1 MSNRSAVAKFITVL
15 IALVLLLPCIAS
27 ATVYTLGVG
36 DVLHITVWGHNELTT
51 TVEVRPDG
59 MITFPLVGD
68 QLAAGRTTQD
78 LAGDI
83 QQELRAYV
91 IEPHVTVLVSQFRT
105 VGVQVLGEVKSPGYY
120 QVRANSRLMD
130 ALGLAGGPTKAADL
144 SNVLINRQSLTGG
157 TAEIQRVNVNEYIHS
172 GQLSANPIL
181 EHGDVIQVDAV
192 GKALIL
198 GEVRQPA
205 SYDIGPDMNILDL
218 LADAG
223 GALDSAD
230 LEQVVLTR
238 TSASGQTREVVIN
251 VQSLLAGRTENAPVI
266 QRNDVVFI
274 PRKEQVIVLGAVRS
288 PGTYPLK
295 KGARLLDLV
304 AAAGGLTDAADSR
317 SIAITRSAQGE
328 QEIFAVDAYNAM
340 MGRVGGDNPVLLGGD
355 IVFIPEGKNLAL
367 VLGQVLRPGNYPLT
381 DSTRVLELIAAAG
394 GLTSQAAADRVT
406 LTRTEGD
413 AVTLL
418 ELDLTLVQQGRQ
430 ENFVLQ
436 PGDVLFVPEGAP
448 QALVLG
454 QVRSPGSYR
463 LTDATRLLDV
473 IAMAG
478 GTLDRAGQT
487 LTLTRAGETR
497 EVDLGAL
504 TRLGLGNER
513 VYAGDVIHIP
523 EGQQQVLILGEVRNP
538 GYYRFNLGDRVLDAV
553 GYAGGLLPQ
562 AAAQDVTLTRQ
573 EDGQAQIHSLDLEEL
588 MQNRF
593 LSNNL
598 PLQAGDIIIV
608 PKADR
613 SVLVLGEV
621 RSPGYYTISGREK
634 VLDLLAMAG
643 GITDT
648 AQGEAVT
655 LTRRLADGSEEV
667 FTVNADAIMRGTVGL
682 ADADNPIVA
691 GGDVIFVPERQSRVL
706 VFGEVRSPGY
716 YPVDSQTR
724 LLDVIARAGGLTQSA
739 DEANVALTRDVDGTA
754 TTEQIDMT
762 RAMLTGEGNYLLSGG
777 ETVLVPRI
785 NRTAVVFG
793 EVSRPGAYPVE
804 PGDRLTDILAKAG
817 GPLETADLSQ
827 VSFTT
832 RAAGESGG
840 VSVIDLEPALAD
852 ANHPANRAVM
862 GGETIHVP
870 ESNRRVLALGH
881 VQRPGAYT
889 VDRHTRILD
898 LLALAGGP
906 TDNADLTEA
915 TLTRIIPGGEE
926 VSQIDIRAILANQ
939 GENLVLQG
947 GDILYLPAARQVLVM
962 GEVNRAGSFTLPPG
976 GRILDL
982 LALAGGLKSNFT
994 EQEIIMTRQEGEHE
1008 RVWHMYYG
1016 QLMAMQGENNLLLSG
1031 GDVIYVPE
1039 ARRQVLVL
1047 GQVRS
1052 PGVYTIPTGARV
1064 LDAIALAGGPTDRAA
1079 LENVGIYRGGSPD
1092 DPTTLTMG
1100 KDKLLFE
1107 GDVQENP
1114 LIQGGDV
1121 IYVPETTK
1129 PNWANIFSFVGGL
1142 KTFKDLIF
1150 SF

>member
-436 PGDVLFVPEGAP
+436 PGDVLFVPEGLLKHWSWGKC
-448 QALVLG
+448 AL
-454 QVRSPGSYR
+454 
-463 LTDATRLLDV
+463 
-473 IAMAG
+473 
-478 GTLDRAGQT
+478 
-487 LTLTRAGETR
+487 
-497 EVDLGAL
+497 LGAIASRTPL
-504 TRLGLGNER
+504 AFWT
-513 VYAGDVIHIP
+513 
-523 EGQQQVLILGEVRNP
+523 
-538 GYYRFNLGDRVLDAV
+538 
-553 GYAGGLLPQ
+553 LLPW
-562 AAAQDVTLTRQ
+562 
-573 EDGQAQIHSLDLEEL
+573 
-588 MQNRF
+588 
-593 LSNNL
+593 
-598 PLQAGDIIIV
+598 
-608 PKADR
+608 
-613 SVLVLGEV
+613 LV
-621 RSPGYYTISGREK
+621 
-634 VLDLLAMAG
+634 
-643 GITDT
+643 
-648 AQGEAVT
+648 
-655 LTRRLADGSEEV
+655 
-667 FTVNADAIMRGTVGL
+667 
-682 ADADNPIVA
+682 
-691 GGDVIFVPERQSRVL
+691 
-706 VFGEVRSPGY
+706 
-716 YPVDSQTR
+716 
-724 LLDVIARAGGLTQSA
+724 
-739 DEANVALTRDVDGTA
+739 
-754 TTEQIDMT
+754 
-762 RAMLTGEGNYLLSGG
+762 
-777 ETVLVPRI
+777 
-785 NRTAVVFG
+785 
-793 EVSRPGAYPVE
+793 
-804 PGDRLTDILAKAG
+804 
-817 GPLETADLSQ
+817 GP
-827 VSFTT
+827 
-832 RAAGESGG
+832 
-840 VSVIDLEPALAD
+840 
-852 ANHPANRAVM
+852 
-862 GGETIHVP
+862 
-870 ESNRRVLALGH
+870 
-881 VQRPGAYT
+881 
-889 VDRHTRILD
+889 
-898 LLALAGGP
+898 
-906 TDNADLTEA
+906 
-915 TLTRIIPGGEE
+915 
-926 VSQIDIRAILANQ
+926 
-939 GENLVLQG
+939 
-947 GDILYLPAARQVLVM
+947 
-962 GEVNRAGSFTLPPG
+962 
-976 GRILDL
+976 
-982 LALAGGLKSNFT
+982 
-994 EQEIIMTRQEGEHE
+994 
-1008 RVWHMYYG
+1008 
-1016 QLMAMQGENNLLLSG
+1016 
-1031 GDVIYVPE
+1031 
-1039 ARRQVLVL
+1039 
-1047 GQVRS
+1047 
-1052 PGVYTIPTGARV
+1052 
-1064 LDAIALAGGPTDRAA
+1064 
-1079 LENVGIYRGGSPD
+1079 
-1092 DPTTLTMG
+1092 
-1100 KDKLLFE
+1100 
-1107 GDVQENP
+1107 
-1114 LIQGGDV
+1114 
-1121 IYVPETTK
+1121 
-1129 PNWANIFSFVGGL
+1129 
-1142 KTFKDLIF
+1142 
-1150 SF
+1150 